1 MRGLTDCPR
10 TPALIGALHGPHHHS
25 HHSSYRRFARRRR
38 FLRPWTLV
46 LSDTSNVKAFSEQQA
61 TGLVGKSVVKRVL
74 SEENPAV
81 KPGQIGK
88 VVEVFETSIAEG
100 FGIVV
105 DWGNG
110 EMWWYENSGQL

>member
-1 MRGLTDCPR
+1 M
-10 TPALIGALHGPHHHS
+10 
-25 HHSSYRRFARRRR
+25 
-38 FLRPWTLV
+38 
-46 LSDTSNVKAFSEQQA
+46 
-61 TGLVGKSVVKRVL
+61 KRVL

-110 EMWWYENSGQL
+110 ELWWYETPGSYEERHGADRASQVQAPERRMSNDPECG